1 MKNKDVYSEDFLKYI
16 TEKREEFENIELK
29 DNNVNLNAI
38 ACLYRIEINK
48 DNSREEIALKIAHK
62 LLDHKK
68 KTNEIENRA
77 ASYFGRELLLP
88 NEVLEL
94 AIEKYEKDFNVKDFS
109 KVSVVDFLDE
119 LSKTLNVSKD
129 LIENKLRFL
138 NIIYKSVDKQE

>member
-1 MKNKDVYSEDFLKYI
+1 MKNKDVYSSEKILKYI
-16 TEKREEFENIELK
+16 TEKRKEFEEIELK

-38 ACLYRIEINK
+38 ACLYRIKIDK
-48 DNSREEIALKIAHK
+48 DNSSEEIALKIAHK
-62 LLDHKK
+62 LLDHKE
-68 KTNEIENRA
+68 KTNEIEDRA
-77 ASYFGRELLLP
+77 ASYFARELLLP

-109 KVSVVDFLDE
+109 KVSVADFLDE

-138 NIIYKSVDKQE
+138 NIIYTSVDK

>member
-16 TEKREEFENIELK
+16 TEKREEFEEIELK

-38 ACLYRIEINK
+38 ACLYRIKIDK

-62 LLDHKK
+62 LLDHKQ
-68 KTNEIENRA
+68 KTNEIEDRA
-77 ASYFGRELLLP
+77 ASYFARELLLP

-94 AIEKYEKDFNVKDFS
+94 AIEKYEKDFNIEDFS
-109 KVSVVDFLDE
+109 KVSVADFLDE

-138 NIIYKSVDKQE
+138 NIIYSSVDK

>member
-16 TEKREEFENIELK
+16 TEKRLEFENIELK
-29 DNNVNLNAI
+29 DNNVNLNEI
-38 ACLYRIEINK
+38 ALLYRVKITQ
-48 DNSREEIALKIAHK
+48 DDSREEIALKIAHK
-62 LLDHKK
+62 LLDHKE

-77 ASYFGRELLLP
+77 ASYFARELLLP

-94 AIEKYEKDFNVKDFS
+94 AIEKYEKDFNVEDFS

-138 NIIYKSVDKQE
+138 NIIYTSVDK

>member
-1 MKNKDVYSEDFLKYI
+1 MKNKDVYSSEKILKYI
-16 TEKREEFENIELK
+16 TEKRKEFEEIELK
-29 DNNVNLNAI
+29 DNNVDLNAI
-38 ACLYRIEINK
+38 VCLYRIEIDK

-62 LLDHKK
+62 LLDHKE
-68 KTNEIENRA
+68 KTNEIEDRA
-77 ASYFGRELLLP
+77 ASYFARELLLP

-94 AIEKYEKDFNVKDFS
+94 AIEKYEKDFDVKDFS

-138 NIIYKSVDKQE
+138 NIIYTSVDK